1 MDEKYIQDLY
11 NQLGGQSKFGNFNDF
26 KNLIK
31 TDKAYQKDFYN
42 SFGAKKLG
50 DFNDFSGLVS
60 APNQKKKGSSQ
71 PTSQEKQQVSS
82 AQQKE
87 RLISAVTGQQPD
99 QQASAGL
106 DGEPNNKIPFE
117 EWYKTVPKTKNDI
130 STYNLKRA
138 YELAPKKDLDAF
150 VKDPKAHLLTSYPN
164 KDGVYEFMKSKNHP
178 TVQKEIDWYNSK
190 EGADFRS
197 KYNLDTSGDYYR
209 YVPKNKQA
217 SAGLDGKSKMGIFT
231 GFTPEQLKSMKAKPA
246 PDYMVKKP
254 REKEIQKQ
262 TEVSKG
268 ELLIQSPPL
277 GQETKS
283 YYRVVA
289 DEKRAVENKIKNF
302 EDKYLKAGI
311 DIEQIKRDGTYQDL
325 QKQKAQL
332 DKEYKPVENALRE
345 VKKETTTFTRPI
357 ERLVSSFTDGKYTLA
372 NTEVINLSKDVE
384 DKLIDSFDKLPQE
397 QKQKLAKGSLPTEA
411 KEQLINSAK
420 TDVLNERYA
429 SLKSEV
435 SDYIKNVKDNPNIST
450 EQKKLI
456 QDQLKAK
463 NDAFNAQLAIDFSGN
478 MLKNNFKSTEESK
491 KLDEG
496 ILSKYEGFLPETL
509 DAVSTFV
516 EGMGSV
522 FAKGATGIPT
532 LALLGAERFNQITGA
547 SNPDDYTP
555 IEATLDLIND
565 ATNYNFLPSS
575 KSAEGNIVD
584 DKGNLNLSYRSI
596 TRSLAN
602 TLPFTLK
609 IINDVKNGRIE
620 GSPQSMMSQLLN
632 PKNNKQ
638 FRDELIAAETAY
650 KMTIGDNY
658 KQAKDLGMTDANAF
672 VYANVMST
680 AEGVS
685 EKIMPDIKFFD
696 SPVGS
701 SIKEAFKGN
710 LKKAA
715 TKEAAKTVTK
725 DFFQNIAGELGEEE
739 FTLAVE
745 DGLKYSLLLNHKNSE
760 FFNLAKQKELA
771 ASTVIM
777 SGALGGVA
785 IPSKL
790 SESKKDIYRG
800 VYNNIADI
808 QDIFAR
814 EIKSPL
820 TDKKT
825 KETLYEAYK
834 FASDVA
840 NAVAKAPETVT
851 ADQIDLLVQKNKL
864 EEKKKNI
871 DTAFHPDI
879 NKEIADIDAKITEAS
894 KAKVEPVVEEIK
906 TTQPVVTAETSS
918 NFANMTQ
925 DGEGNFVFYHVS
937 PTTLDVIDPS
947 KYGSN
952 AGNVTSRDE
961 KAAIGR
967 VGGVA
972 MFYTDPNDSE
982 SMVNGNKHV
991 VKVPESEVYDFNSDP
1006 NNFYDEAER
1015 QFKEANPNMAFSP
1028 NDQFAWITKV
1038 AGDNGYKMVVGEW
1051 GNGKTRA
1058 QTTQKLTPVDVMEVS
1073 GNTVTKP
1080 FEKEY
1085 VGNREKGFKSVIPKS
1100 KQSKISEAKEAIR
1113 SFRSQAGN
1121 YDELYQAV
1129 NFSRPNMTD
1138 EEIKK
1143 LVDESDIPQEL
1154 KDQYNEAM
1162 AYEPGKRRTEAPVA
1176 AYERTDDVSL
1186 DNAPEGTYLNIGLNI
1201 GTTQDLMDK
1210 DDVISML
1217 PEGVE
1222 VLDQGVHEA
1231 ISEIDGKENK
1241 ELTLS
1246 VKLSRPLT
1254 DVEMAKFL
1262 VDTKQKAIPQ
1272 MSESKGAMHGTK
1284 EWGDFNPEYFYMPDG
1299 SKLSDTASLTKDVD
1313 TELEALNKLFDESEQ
1328 GGKVTDKQIEN
1339 GKKAIENLVPDVE
1352 WVIHDTNESMTAATG
1367 SPDRGAYIM
1376 TRDKDGNVKKVIH
1389 INKASAD
1396 GTTVAHEVFHAV
1408 LLEKVLNDADA
1419 QDLTRRMMK
1428 AVAKTASPELK
1439 RQLDEFARNYEENI
1453 RDEEKLAQLIGI
1465 LAKNYD
1471 QLSQPN
1477 KTIIKKWLDK
1487 LAKMF
1492 GLKPFTDNEVIDLL
1506 NTIAGKTA
1514 KGEAITEEDV
1524 MILGDGKINVNK
1536 NVERQSKFIDSLVF
1550 NRFPTNK
1557 NTKVLENFDISS
1569 IDGQVAAST
1578 LSDKLTAG
1586 ELKKYKTVGGK
1597 QVLESVYTFFGGIGY
1612 PEVTGRVWAASK
1624 LSGVKKIIDDMKVS
1638 SDGYRYLIPAVMS
1651 NVSHMSNK
1659 NMTSITM
1666 EVFKEAI
1673 NNNELN
1679 RTKFKEIVSKAF
1691 DNKKTR
1697 EFKEG
1702 ALEAISGNIS
1712 GNKMADNLRDYILSS
1727 KMTFDSRKDLLQSM
1741 VGNPESGNPKF
1752 STVGTF
1758 LSLAKSLSDPIAKD
1772 ADLHQVPVIIRTK
1785 GNLTPVKT
1793 DNNDEFYHES
1803 YGYHI
1808 ESDQEIEV
1816 LHLDGIY
1823 NLTDII
1829 PEFTNENGNTVSTEK
1844 ELKEKGAMGWD
1855 IKRILT
1861 NLGRTHGI
1869 SKYSA
1874 KIVSKK
1880 PQDVAVTKRS
1890 QKSDE
1895 GIKFESRRNSE
1906 YVVKDNGDVVGRL
1919 KLTNNRDLGKGYLE
1933 VDTAE
1938 LLADYIG
1945 KGIGSD
1951 LYRAAANNLK
1961 NEDIVITS
1969 SKFRTEKSQ
1978 SMWEKLEKAGEAI
1991 KIYSDNKLK
2000 RSVYALVSPK
2010 QVEVEVRRYQKDG
2023 VTDSDNLNESLL
2035 KKTVKNL
2042 SDDER
2047 KNIIKNIKENEY
2059 SPNNTVKAYK
2069 LFRVNEKDKGQ
2080 LFPLF
2085 VNADK
2090 PVPFG
2095 TWIKAAIGEQV
2106 EKTKTGNKQ
2115 VKSKLGPL
2123 AFRPGWHS
2131 GDIPIATHIGDKA
2144 NREDKAPSIRPSN
2157 QVWAEIEVANDFDWQ
2172 KEATDRAEKTK
2183 DGRINLRTA
2192 HITDR
2197 LPDAGFYKYKT
2208 NSNMT
2213 GSWLIS
2219 GEMKVNKILSD
2230 EEVLSINKK
2239 NNASDLIRINPFE
2252 DVKYGFNKEGLP
2264 VDKKTNEENIIAEY
2278 YRNSVRN
2285 NNTNDVVKL
2294 INSKSGNIETK
2305 RSQQS
2310 IGDYVRIARA
2320 NKFSDVAIRKFL
2332 KSKGFSDTDIDTAM
2346 STRTTGTGRPS
2357 VNDIYDESKKAI
2369 EDRKKKASI
2378 KDLLPYLRKSL
2389 LDRQAYIKRLI
2400 NKIDNKSAKKAYDL
2414 LVTKAGAS
2422 ALASERFKRAEKKIY
2437 GGLNSDEIT
2446 ILDKIIYANRL
2457 ISINENRAK
2466 LGMEPYTGKRGYSM
2480 DDARKDLDDF
2490 KALLGAD
2497 KYNDLSNRAT
2507 AYFDVFKTN
2516 LKKLY
2521 DSGRINKET
2530 YDELINTEYSPIK
2543 TIKYII
2549 GDNLTV
2555 DEIDTQAKTLGIARK
2570 DIMKLSDS
2578 NENDIIMDS
2587 KWLLAM
2593 TVSSVEGRAFE
2604 NNMLREFDRAIK
2616 GATPEEKKAFEE
2628 FILDNP
2634 VVGTKKDGGFKY
2646 KYDDTELPPGF
2657 VKVSYF
2663 DNGNK
2668 REIVI
2673 KDEYAKQLLDVK
2685 NKNKELETIGALT
2698 GTKILRFFATGG
2710 NPLFIIG
2717 NTAVDFQNIAFFS
2730 DVYSKFKPLATVQL
2744 IRDYTK
2750 NFIKKIVVSN
2760 QYNKVFNEYINH
2772 GGALDYMASDGLRA
2786 LESMNP
2792 IKGVTKAAQR
2802 GLIAYGRAMA
2812 FLGETSEVAFRL
2824 SVYDK
2829 VKNDSIKEFK
2839 KENNR
2844 EPNEQ
2849 ELDDI
2854 MWKAARES
2862 RETMDFSQGGDVA
2875 KNIDSVFPY
2884 FNAAL
2889 QGIRRPIDFAKKDPV
2904 GFSSSVLQYTVMAS
2918 SLAAGAFAMLIKAV
2932 RDDEDDDKKANKKII
2947 EALNSL
2953 SEYEKANYH
2962 IIFTGN
2968 KNNDGEYEYYRVK
2981 KLPVLSVISTVAE
2994 QLIYKAFFNTEGV
3007 DYDMDSEA
3015 MMEAVSKSNPLPI
3028 TVQEVSAKNPVASGL
3043 VSYWANK
3050 DTFTG
3055 DKIFR
3060 EPNNKKISPE
3070 AEGMFDD
3077 KVDQIYKDLAPGFGL
3092 SPARTKVMVEKVI
3105 TSANTNPTIPLIYSA
3120 YDGLFNNNDG
3130 LGAEV
3135 QDAMSNVGEAFGK
3148 KLVRYT
3154 DKNII
3159 RYKEQDKMELQET
3172 VIETDVWKKEQKVYN
3187 EIKSRYKDGDN
3198 MTNKELFDIV
3208 EKNFDPIDRIK
3219 YIKKYN
3225 AYIHNMNIDKSVL
3238 DIIFEDVPEVQAMK
3252 LNQRYG
3258 SDLGDDELKELTKA
3272 SASAGKR
3279 VNNKALYIYNQK
3291 YKNRK
3296 D

>member
-1 MDEKYIQDLY
+1 MLDNIEKNTEDQTDPFAKY
-11 NQLGGQSKFGNFNDF
+11 GGKKVVKNEDPFSKYG
-26 KNLIK
+26 
-31 TDKAYQKDFYN
+31 
-42 SFGAKKLG
+42 G
-50 DFNDFSGLVS
+50 S
-60 APNQKKKGSSQ
+60 ALKKKESSQ
-71 PTSQEKQQVSS
+71 PTSQQKQSVSS
-82 AQQKE
+82 TQQKE
-87 RLISAVTGQQPD
+87 QLISAVTGQQQN
-99 QQASAGL
+99 QQASATS
-106 DGEPNNKIPFE
+106 DGEPKIG
-117 EWYKTVPKTKNDI
+117 T
-130 STYNLKRA
+130 
-138 YELAPKKDLDAF
+138 
-150 VKDPKAHLLTSYPN
+150 
-164 KDGVYEFMKSKNHP
+164 
-178 TVQKEIDWYNSK
+178 
-190 EGADFRS
+190 
-197 KYNLDTSGDYYR
+197 
-209 YVPKNKQA
+209 
-217 SAGLDGKSKMGIFT
+217 FT
-231 GFTPEQLKSMKAKPA
+231 GFTPEQQKSMKAKPA

-254 REKEIQKQ
+254 REKEIEKQ

-289 DEKRAVENKIKNF
+289 DEKRDVENKIKNF

-311 DIEQIKRDGTYQDL
+311 DIEQIKTDGTYQDL

-332 DKEYKPVENALRE
+332 DEEYRPVENALRE

-372 NTEVINLSKDVE
+372 NTETINLSKDVE

-397 QKQKLAKGSLPTEA
+397 QKQKWAKGSLPTEA
-411 KEQLINSAK
+411 KEQLINTAK
-420 TDVLNERYA
+420 TEVLNEKYT
-429 SLKSEV
+429 SLKAEF

-463 NDAFNAQLAIDFSGN
+463 NDAFNAQVAIDFSGN
-478 MLKNNFKSTEESK
+478 TLKNNFKSTKQSK
-491 KLDEG
+491 DLDEG
-496 ILSKYEGFLPETL
+496 ILSKYEGFIPETL
-509 DAVSTFV
+509 DAASTFI

-522 FAKGATGIPT
+522 IAKGATGIPT

-565 ATNYNFLPSS
+565 TTNYNFLPSS

-584 DKGNLNLSYRSI
+584 EEGNLNLSYRSV
-596 TRSLAN
+596 TKTLAN

-620 GSPQSMMSQLLN
+620 GSPQSMISQLLN

-638 FRDELIAAETAY
+638 FRDQLIASETAY
-650 KMTIGDNY
+650 KVTIGDNY

-672 VYANVMST
+672 TYANVMSM

-685 EKIMPDIKFFD
+685 ESIMPDIKFFD
-696 SPVGS
+696 TVAGS

-710 LKKAA
+710 LKNAA

-725 DFFQNIAGELGEEE
+725 DFFKNIGSELGEEE

-745 DGLKYSLLLNHKNSE
+745 DGLKYSMLLNHKNSE
-760 FFNLAKQKELA
+760 FFNLSRQKELA

-785 IPSKL
+785 IPNKL
-790 SESKKDIYRG
+790 KESKKDIYTG

-808 QDIFAR
+808 QDIFAA

-864 EEKKKNI
+864 EDKKKNI
-871 DTAFHPDI
+871 DTAFHPEI
-879 NKEIADIDAKITEAS
+879 NKEIADIDAKIAEES
-894 KAKVEPVVEEIK
+894 KVKAEPVVEVKPAETK
-906 TTQPVVTAETSS
+906 QPVVTAETSS

-937 PTTLDVIDPS
+937 PTTLDVIDPT

-952 AGNVTSRDE
+952 AGNVTSKDE

-972 MFYTDPNDSE
+972 MFYTDPTDSE
-982 SMVNGNKHV
+982 NMVNGNKHV

-1006 NNFYDEAER
+1006 ENFIDEAKR
-1015 QFKEANPNMAFSP
+1015 QFSEANPNMAFSP

-1051 GNGKTRA
+1051 GKGKTRA
-1058 QTTQKLTPVDVMEVS
+1058 QTTQKLTPVDVMELN
-1073 GNTVTKP
+1073 GNVVTKP

-1085 VGNREKGFKSVIPKS
+1085 VGNREKGFKSVVPQS
-1100 KQSKISEAKEAIR
+1100 KQSKIEEANAAIN
-1113 SFRSQAGN
+1113 SFRSRAGN

-1129 NFSRPNMTD
+1129 NFSRPNMTN
-1138 EEIKK
+1138 EEINK
-1143 LVDESDIPQEL
+1143 LVNESDIPQEL
-1154 KDQYNEAM
+1154 KDQHNEAM
-1162 AYEPGKRRTEAPVA
+1162 AYEPGKRRTEAPAA

-1222 VLDQGVHEA
+1222 VLDQGVNEA

-1254 DVEMAKFL
+1254 DIEMAKFL

-1299 SKLSDTASLTKDVD
+1299 AKLSDTASLTKNVD
-1313 TELEALNKLFDESEQ
+1313 AELEALNKLFDESEQ

-1339 GKKAIENLVPDVE
+1339 GKKAIEGLVPDVE
-1352 WVIHDTNESMTAATG
+1352 WVIHETNESMREATG
-1367 SPDRGAYIM
+1367 DINKGEYIM
-1376 TRDKDGNVKKVIH
+1376 TTDKDGNVKKVIH
-1389 INKASAD
+1389 INKAAAD

-1408 LLEKVLNDADA
+1408 LLDKVLNDADA
-1419 QDLTRRMMK
+1419 QELTKRMMK

-1439 RQLDEFARNYEENI
+1439 RELDDFARNYEENI

-1514 KGEAITEEDV
+1514 IGDVITEEDV
-1524 MILGDGKINVNK
+1524 
-1536 NVERQSKFIDSLVF
+1536 
-1550 NRFPTNK
+1550 
-1557 NTKVLENFDISS
+1557 
-1569 IDGQVAAST
+1569 
-1578 LSDKLTAG
+1578 
-1586 ELKKYKTVGGK
+1586 
-1597 QVLESVYTFFGGIGY
+1597 
-1612 PEVTGRVWAASK
+1612 
-1624 LSGVKKIIDDMKVS
+1624 KIISKVDKGES
-1638 SDGYRYLIPAVMS
+1638 FDNEYVRTNGTVVDTPSNRRSQISNTVVKESDIIDPKKLIGKP
-1651 NVSHMSNK
+1651 
-1659 NMTSITM
+1659 
-1666 EVFKEAI
+1666 
-1673 NNNELN
+1673 L
-1679 RTKFKEIVSKAF
+1679 EIVYY
-1691 DNKKTR
+1691 DNFTSSPYELTNR
-1697 EFKEG
+1697 V
-1702 ALEAISGNIS
+1702 SGS
-1712 GNKMADNLRDYILSS
+1712 ILSKKGEGGPGYS
-1727 KMTFDSRKDLLQSM
+1727 YREDIRKKGIIAAFTNVTKGLNLIQGIRSR
-1741 VGNPESGNPKF
+1741 N
-1752 STVGTF
+1752 
-1758 LSLAKSLSDPIAKD
+1758 AIAKD
-1772 ADLHQVPVIIRTK
+1772 NAVVGVALQNKETGHLGNKTTELDFYSPTEGVIAQAINDKLITENEAVEMLKGAVDAYVQTK
-1785 GNLTPVKT
+1785 KGSDPKSSLGFTSKDFST
-1793 DNNDEFYHES
+1793 LDEFYKKIGAVSFERRGTFNAMAIPSKLDLKITKSTKPYVKTWLDSGIPTLNEYYES
-1803 YGYHI
+1803 
-1808 ESDQEIEV
+1808 
-1816 LHLDGIY
+1816 
-1823 NLTDII
+1823 
-1829 PEFTNENGNTVSTEK
+1829 STEQYTK
-1844 ELKEKGAMGWD
+1844 EAEPHDIVKYIDPNLNKIGIDSKVVVTDAELKRAKSMGVD
-1855 IKRILT
+1855 IETIDDNLAHTSYPVVLFGNNIGVPSTFHSVRDMSKNWNVSNPFFKAGRRGNEAEPVRIPKLKET
-1861 NLGRTHGI
+1861 
-1869 SKYSA
+1869 K
-1874 KIVSKK
+1874 KK
-1880 PQDVAVTKRS
+1880 PST
-1890 QKSDE
+1890 
-1895 GIKFESRRNSE
+1895 
-1906 YVVKDNGDVVGRL
+1906 
-1919 KLTNNRDLGKGYLE
+1919 
-1933 VDTAE
+1933 
-1938 LLADYIG
+1938 
-1945 KGIGSD
+1945 
-1951 LYRAAANNLK
+1951 
-1961 NEDIVITS
+1961 
-1969 SKFRTEKSQ
+1969 
-1978 SMWEKLEKAGEAI
+1978 
-1991 KIYSDNKLK
+1991 
-2000 RSVYALVSPK
+2000 
-2010 QVEVEVRRYQKDG
+2010 
-2023 VTDSDNLNESLL
+2023 
-2035 KKTVKNL
+2035 
-2042 SDDER
+2042 
-2047 KNIIKNIKENEY
+2047 IKE
-2059 SPNNTVKAYK
+2059 T
-2069 LFRVNEKDKGQ
+2069 R
-2080 LFPLF
+2080 
-2085 VNADK
+2085 
-2090 PVPFG
+2090 
-2095 TWIKAAIGEQV
+2095 
-2106 EKTKTGNKQ
+2106 
-2115 VKSKLGPL
+2115 
-2123 AFRPGWHS
+2123 
-2131 GDIPIATHIGDKA
+2131 
-2144 NREDKAPSIRPSN
+2144 
-2157 QVWAEIEVANDFDWQ
+2157 
-2172 KEATDRAEKTK
+2172 
-2183 DGRINLRTA
+2183 
-2192 HITDR
+2192 
-2197 LPDAGFYKYKT
+2197 
-2208 NSNMT
+2208 
-2213 GSWLIS
+2213 
-2219 GEMKVNKILSD
+2219 
-2230 EEVLSINKK
+2230 
-2239 NNASDLIRINPFE
+2239 
-2252 DVKYGFNKEGLP
+2252 
-2264 VDKKTNEENIIAEY
+2264 
-2278 YRNSVRN
+2278 
-2285 NNTNDVVKL
+2285 
-2294 INSKSGNIETK
+2294 

-2310 IGDYVRIARA
+2310 IGDYVRIAKA
-2320 NKFSDVAIRKFL
+2320 NNFSDDAIKKFL
-2332 KSKGFSDTDIDTAM
+2332 KSKGFFDTEIDAAM
-2346 STRTTGTGRPS
+2346 SARTTGTGRPS
-2357 VNDIYDESKKAI
+2357 VNDIYDKSKKAI
-2369 EDRKKKASI
+2369 EDRKRKMSI
-2378 KDLLPYLRKSL
+2378 KNLGPFLRKSL

-2400 NKIDNKSAKKAYDL
+2400 NKIDNKSAKKTYDL

-2422 ALASERFKRAEKKIY
+2422 ALASERFKRAEKTIY
-2437 GGLNSDEIT
+2437 GGLSSKEVT
-2446 ILDKIIYANRL
+2446 MLDKIIYAKRMVAV
-2457 ISINENRAK
+2457 NESRAK
-2466 LGMEPYTGKRGYSM
+2466 LGMEPYKGMDGYSLE
-2480 DDARKDLDDF
+2480 DAKQDLADF
-2490 KALLGAD
+2490 KSLLGD
-2497 KYNDLSNRAT
+2497 NKFNDLSNRAT

-2521 DSGRINKET
+2521 DSGRISKET
-2530 YDELINTEYSPIK
+2530 YDSLKDTEYSPIK

-2549 GDNLTV
+2549 GDNLSV
-2555 DEIDTQAKTLGIARK
+2555 DEIDTQAKSLGISRK

-2578 NENDIIMDS
+2578 NENEIIMDS

-2593 TVSSVEGRAFE
+2593 NISSVEGRAFE
-2604 NNMLREFDRAIK
+2604 NNMLREFDRAIND
-2616 GATPEEKKAFEE
+2616 ATPEEKKALEDFVLE
-2628 FILDNP
+2628 NP
-2634 VVGTKKDGGFKY
+2634 VVGTKKDGGPKY
-2646 KYDDTELPPGF
+2646 KYDDAKLPPGF

-2663 DNGNK
+2663 NDGNK
-2668 REIVI
+2668 VDIII

-2685 NKNKELETIGALT
+2685 NNNKSLEKLGALT

-2730 DVYSKFKPLATVQL
+2730 NVYSKFKPIATVQL
-2744 IRDYTK
+2744 ARDYTK
-2750 NFIKKIVVSN
+2750 NFVKKLVVSKE
-2760 QYNKVFNEYINH
+2760 YNKIFNEYINH

-2792 IKGVTKAAQR
+2792 IKGATKAAQK

-2824 SVYDK
+2824 SVFEK
-2829 VKNDSIKEFK
+2829 VKNDSIKEFE

-2844 EPNEQ
+2844 KPNAQ

-2875 KNIDSVFPY
+2875 KNIDAVFPY

-2904 GFSSSVLQYTVMAS
+2904 GFSASVLQYTVMAS
-2918 SLAAGAFAMLIKAV
+2918 GLAAGAFAMLIKAV
-2932 RDDEDDDKKANKKII
+2932 RDDEDDDKKANKKIM

-2968 KNNDGEYEYYRVK
+2968 KNKDGEYEYYRVK

-2994 QLIYKAFFNTEGV
+2994 QLIYKQFFNSQGV
-3007 DYDMDSEA
+3007 DYDVDSEA
-3015 MMEAVSKSNPLPI
+3015 MMEAVSKSNPLPV
-3028 TVQEVSAKNPVASGL
+3028 TVQEVAAKNPVASGL

-3105 TSANTNPTIPLIYSA
+3105 TSANTNPTIPLMYSA

-3135 QDAMSNVGEAFGK
+3135 QDAMSSVGEAFGK
-3148 KLVRYT
+3148 KLVRHT
-3154 DKNII
+3154 DKNVM

-3172 VIETDVWKKEQKVYN
+3172 VIETDVWKNEQKVYN
-3187 EIKSRYKDGDN
+3187 EIKNRYKDGDK

-3208 EKNFDPIDRIK
+3208 EKNFEPIDRIK

-3225 AYIHNMNIDKSVL
+3225 AYIHNMNVDKSVL

-3258 SDLGDDELKELTKA
+3258 SDLGEDELKELTKA

>member
-26 KNLIK
+26 KNLIN
-31 TDKAYQKDFYN
+31 TDKQYQKDFYN

-50 DFNDFSGLVS
+50 EFNDFSGLVS
-60 APNQKKKGSSQ
+60 VSNQKKKESSQ
-71 PTSQEKQQVSS
+71 PTSQPKQSVSS
-82 AQQKE
+82 TQQKE
-87 RLISAVTGQQPD
+87 QLISAVTGQQQN
-99 QQASAGL
+99 QQASATS
-106 DGEPNNKIPFE
+106 DGEPKIG
-117 EWYKTVPKTKNDI
+117 T
-130 STYNLKRA
+130 
-138 YELAPKKDLDAF
+138 
-150 VKDPKAHLLTSYPN
+150 
-164 KDGVYEFMKSKNHP
+164 
-178 TVQKEIDWYNSK
+178 
-190 EGADFRS
+190 
-197 KYNLDTSGDYYR
+197 
-209 YVPKNKQA
+209 
-217 SAGLDGKSKMGIFT
+217 FT
-231 GFTPEQLKSMKAKPA
+231 GFTPEQQKSMQAKPA

-254 REKEIQKQ
+254 REKEIEKQ

-289 DEKRAVENKIKNF
+289 DEKRDVENKIKNF
-302 EDKYLKAGI
+302 EDKYLKDGI
-311 DIEQIKRDGTYQDL
+311 DIEQIKTDGTYQDL

-332 DKEYKPVENALRE
+332 DEEYRPVENALRE

-372 NTEVINLSKDVE
+372 NTETINLSKDVE

-397 QKQKLAKGSLPTEA
+397 QKQKWAKGSLPTEA
-411 KEQLINSAK
+411 KEQLINTAK
-420 TDVLNERYA
+420 TEVLNEKYT
-429 SLKSEV
+429 SLKAEF

-463 NDAFNAQLAIDFSGN
+463 NDAFNAQVAIDFSGN
-478 MLKNNFKSTEESK
+478 TLKNNFKSTKQSK
-491 KLDEG
+491 DLDEG
-496 ILSKYEGFLPETL
+496 ILSKYEGFIPETL
-509 DAVSTFV
+509 DAASTFI

-522 FAKGATGIPT
+522 IAKGATGIPT

-565 ATNYNFLPSS
+565 TTNYNFLPSS

-584 DKGNLNLSYRSI
+584 EEGNLNLSYRSV
-596 TRSLAN
+596 TKTLAN

-609 IINDVKNGRIE
+609 IINDVKKGRIE
-620 GSPQSMMSQLLN
+620 GSPQSMISQLLN

-638 FRDELIAAETAY
+638 FRDQLIAAETAY
-650 KMTIGDNY
+650 KITIGDNY

-672 VYANVMST
+672 TYANVMSM

-685 EKIMPDIKFFD
+685 ESIMPDIKFFD
-696 SPVGS
+696 TVAGS

-710 LKKAA
+710 LKNAA

-725 DFFQNIAGELGEEE
+725 DFFKNIGGELGEEE

-745 DGLKYSLLLNHKNSE
+745 DGLKYSMLLNHKNSE
-760 FFNLAKQKELA
+760 FFNLTKQKELA
-771 ASTVIM
+771 ASTIIL

-785 IPSKL
+785 IPNKL
-790 SESKKDIYRG
+790 KESKKDIYTG

-808 QDIFAR
+808 QDLFAT

-825 KETLYEAYK
+825 KESLYEAYK

-864 EEKKKNI
+864 EEKKRNT

-879 NKEIADIDAKITEAS
+879 NKEIADIDAKIAEAS

-972 MFYTDPNDSE
+972 MFYTDPTDSE
-982 SMVNGNKHV
+982 NMVNGNKHV

-1006 NNFYDEAER
+1006 NNFYDEAKR
-1015 QFKEANPNMAFSP
+1015 QFSEANPNMAFSP

-1085 VGNREKGFKSVIPKS
+1085 IGNREKGFKAVIPQS
-1100 KQSKISEAKEAIR
+1100 KQSKIREAKAAID
-1113 SFRSQAGN
+1113 SFRSRAGK

-1129 NFSRPNMTD
+1129 NGSRPNMTD

-1154 KDQYNEAM
+1154 KDQYSEAI
-1162 AYEPGKRRTEAPVA
+1162 AYEPGKRRTEAPKGDVGRRIEEIKA
-1176 AYERTDDVSL
+1176 DPENEFGETFDPNGKVYDVKDQDDIVTLASENVKPEDL
-1186 DNAPEGTYLNIGLNI
+1186 NEDRINQFKEKYKDIIDNVKDAKVGVFRLANGDYSIDLNTVVDSKYRENTLKFARDNNQESIYNGKEGEIKTGGNGDTVLKDK
-1201 GTTQDLMDK
+1201 QDLIDAANK
-1210 DDVISML
+1210 IANGESY
-1217 PEGVE
+1217 E
-1222 VLDQGVHEA
+1222 
-1231 ISEIDGKENK
+1231 IKTKTTEID
-1241 ELTLS
+1241 
-1246 VKLSRPLT
+1246 
-1254 DVEMAKFL
+1254 A
-1262 VDTKQKAIPQ
+1262 
-1272 MSESKGAMHGTK
+1272 
-1284 EWGDFNPEYFYMPDG
+1284 
-1299 SKLSDTASLTKDVD
+1299 
-1313 TELEALNKLFDESEQ
+1313 ELEALNKLFDESEQ
-1328 GGKVTDKQIEN
+1328 GGKVTDTQIEN

-1367 SPDRGAYIM
+1367 SPDKGAYIM
-1376 TRDKDGNVKKVIH
+1376 TKDKDGNVKKVIH

-1514 KGEAITEEDV
+1514 IGDVITEKDV
-1524 MILGDGKINVNK
+1524 DILNSGVSTYISEP
-1536 NVERQSKFIDSLVF
+1536 VEIKKFQSKNEKKVKVGDHKLSFVKKSDIIDLNSLMKDISDKKQKVWFWVADQLGRGNYYDEVIDGEHYLDAGPSFALDPVNRDKNIIWATGKNEKEITKLIGNSDYIFIISGSPLKSKLFNKRIIDIVSKRAGDFDVFKKEVLDSSKIKSLNDILSSVNSWNELRDSTKRKEF
-1550 NRFPTNK
+1550 LLELSNQQQK
-1557 NTKVLENFDISS
+1557 NTPLKKVLEKYNAIVDLNELRDGFYADNNFDLNDIML
-1569 IDGQVAAST
+1569 V
-1578 LSDKLTAG
+1578 
-1586 ELKKYKTVGGK
+1586 LKPTEYGGK
-1597 QVLESVYTFFGGIGY
+1597 
-1612 PEVTGRVWAASK
+1612 
-1624 LSGVKKIIDDMKVS
+1624 
-1638 SDGYRYLIPAVMS
+1638 SDHSTY
-1651 NVSHMSNK
+1651 
-1659 NMTSITM
+1659 
-1666 EVFKEAI
+1666 E
-1673 NNNELN
+1673 NN
-1679 RTKFKEIVSKAF
+1679 
-1691 DNKKTR
+1691 
-1697 EFKEG
+1697 
-1702 ALEAISGNIS
+1702 
-1712 GNKMADNLRDYILSS
+1712 IL
-1727 KMTFDSRKDLLQSM
+1727 
-1741 VGNPESGNPKF
+1741 
-1752 STVGTF
+1752 
-1758 LSLAKSLSDPIAKD
+1758 
-1772 ADLHQVPVIIRTK
+1772 
-1785 GNLTPVKT
+1785 
-1793 DNNDEFYHES
+1793 
-1803 YGYHI
+1803 
-1808 ESDQEIEV
+1808 
-1816 LHLDGIY
+1816 
-1823 NLTDII
+1823 
-1829 PEFTNENGNTVSTEK
+1829 
-1844 ELKEKGAMGWD
+1844 
-1855 IKRILT
+1855 
-1861 NLGRTHGI
+1861 
-1869 SKYSA
+1869 
-1874 KIVSKK
+1874 
-1880 PQDVAVTKRS
+1880 
-1890 QKSDE
+1890 
-1895 GIKFESRRNSE
+1895 
-1906 YVVKDNGDVVGRL
+1906 GDVVGVPDI
-1919 KLTNNRDLGKGYLE
+1919 KVNAFDIMPS
-1933 VDTAE
+1933 E
-1938 LLADYIG
+1938 L
-1945 KGIGSD
+1945 
-1951 LYRAAANNLK
+1951 
-1961 NEDIVITS
+1961 
-1969 SKFRTEKSQ
+1969 
-1978 SMWEKLEKAGEAI
+1978 
-1991 KIYSDNKLK
+1991 
-2000 RSVYALVSPK
+2000 
-2010 QVEVEVRRYQKDG
+2010 
-2023 VTDSDNLNESLL
+2023 
-2035 KKTVKNL
+2035 
-2042 SDDER
+2042 
-2047 KNIIKNIKENEY
+2047 
-2059 SPNNTVKAYK
+2059 
-2069 LFRVNEKDKGQ
+2069 KDK
-2080 LFPLF
+2080 
-2085 VNADK
+2085 
-2090 PVPFG
+2090 
-2095 TWIKAAIGEQV
+2095 
-2106 EKTKTGNKQ
+2106 
-2115 VKSKLGPL
+2115 
-2123 AFRPGWHS
+2123 
-2131 GDIPIATHIGDKA
+2131 
-2144 NREDKAPSIRPSN
+2144 
-2157 QVWAEIEVANDFDWQ
+2157 
-2172 KEATDRAEKTK
+2172 
-2183 DGRINLRTA
+2183 
-2192 HITDR
+2192 
-2197 LPDAGFYKYKT
+2197 YK
-2208 NSNMT
+2208 
-2213 GSWLIS
+2213 
-2219 GEMKVNKILSD
+2219 
-2230 EEVLSINKK
+2230 EVLSKSQQQQAVAPYGIGVRTIERKQKSDDTNKTEKVISVYHGAPKGKDVTKISDKGVKFFATDKREADEYARMNSGVTQEFLIND
-2239 NNASDLIRINPFE
+2239 SDLVNE
-2252 DVKYGFNKEGLP
+2252 DVVIEKIKELGLTPKNKEFE
-2264 VDKKTNEENIIAEY
+2264 VDDASFYELIDVRFDESLSKEDITKLFDALKKDGIKAIRYTDGAQVSGNLTTSIA
-2278 YRNSVRN
+2278 V
-2285 NNTNDVVKL
+2285 
-2294 INSKSGNIETK
+2294 INSSIISTPIISKETK
-2305 RSQQS
+2305 RSQVGS
-2310 IGDYVRIARA
+2310 NTIADYVRIAKA
-2320 NKFSDVAIRKFL
+2320 NNFSDEAIKKFL
-2332 KSKGFSDTDIDTAM
+2332 KSKGFSDSEIDTAM
-2346 STRTTGTGRPS
+2346 SARITSTGRPS
-2357 VNDIYDESKKAI
+2357 VNNIYNQSKKAI
-2369 EDRKKKASI
+2369 EDRKKRASI

-2389 LDRQAYIKRLI
+2389 LDRQSYIKRLI

-2422 ALASERFKRAEKKIY
+2422 ALASERFKRAEKEIY
-2437 GGLNSDEIT
+2437 GGLSSDDVN
-2446 ILDKIIYANRL
+2446 ILDKMIYAKR
-2457 ISINENRAK
+2457 IIAVNENRAK
-2466 LGMEPYTGKRGYSM
+2466 LGMEPYTGMDGYSV
-2480 DDARKDLDDF
+2480 DDARQDLSDF
-2490 KALLGAD
+2490 KELLGAD

-2507 AYFDVFKTN
+2507 SYFDVFKTN

-2521 DSGRINKET
+2521 DSGRISKEV
-2530 YDELINTEYSPIK
+2530 YDSLKDTEYSPIK

-2549 GDNLTV
+2549 GDNLTI
-2555 DEIDTQAKTLGIARK
+2555 DEIDTQAKSLGISRK

-2578 NENDIIMDS
+2578 NENEIILDS

-2593 TVSSVEGRAFE
+2593 NISSVEGRAFE
-2604 NNMLREFDRAIK
+2604 NNMLREFDRAIND
-2616 GATPEEKKAFEE
+2616 ATPEEKKALEDFVLE
-2628 FILDNP
+2628 NP
-2634 VVGTKKDGGFKY
+2634 VVGTKKDGSPKY
-2646 KYDDTELPPGF
+2646 KYDDAKLPVGY

-2685 NKNKELETIGALT
+2685 NKNKALETLGALT

-2792 IKGVTKAAQR
+2792 IKGATKAAQK

-2844 EPNEQ
+2844 EPNAQ

-2875 KNIDSVFPY
+2875 KNIDAVFPY

-2904 GFSSSVLQYTVMAS
+2904 GFSSSVLQYTAMAA
-2918 SLAAGAFAMLIKAV
+2918 SLAAGSFAMLIKAV
-2932 RDDEDDDKKANKKII
+2932 RDDEDEDKEANKKIL

-2962 IIFTGN
+2962 VIFTGN
-2968 KNNDGEYEYYRVK
+2968 KDKDGEYEYYRVK

-2994 QLIYKAFFNTEGV
+2994 QLIYKQFFNSQGV
-3007 DYDMDSEA
+3007 DYDVDSEA
-3015 MMEAVSKSNPLPI
+3015 MMEAVSKSNPLPV
-3028 TVQEVSAKNPVASGL
+3028 TVQEVAAKNPVASGL

-3055 DKIFR
+3055 EKIFR
-3060 EPNNKKISPE
+3060 EPNNKKIMPE

-3077 KVDQIYKDLAPGFGL
+3077 RVDQIYKDLAPGFGL

-3105 TSANTNPTIPLIYSA
+3105 TSGNTNPTIPLIYSA
-3120 YDGLFNNNDG
+3120 YDGIFNNNDG
-3130 LGAEV
+3130 LGEEV
-3135 QDAMSNVGEAFGK
+3135 QAAMSSVGDAFGK

-3154 DKNII
+3154 DKNVI
-3159 RYKEQDKMELQET
+3159 RYKEQDKMEFQET
-3172 VIETDVWKKEQKVYN
+3172 VMETDIWKSEQKVYN
-3187 EIKSRYKDGDN
+3187 EIKKIYKDGDKL
-3198 MTNKELFDIV
+3198 TNKELFDIV
-3208 EKNFDPIDRIK
+3208 EKNFDPMYRTK
-3219 YIKKYN
+3219 YVKKYN

-3258 SDLGDDELKELTKA
+3258 DNLEGDELKELNKA
-3272 SASAGKR
+3272 ANSAGKR
-3279 VNNKALYIYNQK
+3279 VSNKSIYIYNKK

>member
-31 TDKAYQKDFYN
+31 TDKQYQKDFYN

-50 DFNDFSGLVS
+50 EFNDFSGLVS
-60 APNQKKKGSSQ
+60 ASNQKKKGSSQ
-71 PTSQEKQQVSS
+71 PTSQEDQSVSS

-87 RLISAVTGQQPD
+87 RLISAVTGQQQN
-99 QQASAGL
+99 QQASATS
-106 DGEPNNKIPFE
+106 DGEPKIG
-117 EWYKTVPKTKNDI
+117 T
-130 STYNLKRA
+130 
-138 YELAPKKDLDAF
+138 
-150 VKDPKAHLLTSYPN
+150 
-164 KDGVYEFMKSKNHP
+164 
-178 TVQKEIDWYNSK
+178 
-190 EGADFRS
+190 
-197 KYNLDTSGDYYR
+197 
-209 YVPKNKQA
+209 
-217 SAGLDGKSKMGIFT
+217 FT
-231 GFTPEQLKSMKAKPA
+231 GFTPEQQKSMKEKPA

-254 REKEIQKQ
+254 IEKEIEKQ

-268 ELLIQSPPL
+268 ELLIQSTPFNP
-277 GQETKS
+277 ENNKS

-289 DEKRAVENKIKNF
+289 DKKRDVEDQIMKF

-311 DIEQIKRDGTYQDL
+311 DIEQIKTDGTYQDL

-332 DKEYKPVENALRE
+332 DEEYRPVENALRE

-372 NTEVINLSKDVE
+372 NTETINLSKDVE
-384 DKLIDSFDKLPQE
+384 NKLIDSFDKLPQE
-397 QKQKLAKGSLPTEA
+397 QKQKWAKGSLPTEA

-420 TDVLNERYA
+420 TDVLNEKYA
-429 SLKSEV
+429 SLKAEV
-435 SDYIKNVKDNPNIST
+435 SDYIKNVKDNPNIPT

-463 NDAFNAQLAIDFSGN
+463 NDAFNAQLAVDFSGN
-478 MLKNNFKSTEESK
+478 MLKNNFKSTKQSK
-491 KLDEG
+491 DLDEG

-509 DAVSTFV
+509 DAVSTFI

-522 FAKGATGIPT
+522 FVKGATGIPV
-532 LALLGAERFNQITGA
+532 LVLLGAERFNQITGA

-565 ATNYNFLPSS
+565 TTNYNFLPSS
-575 KSAEGNIVD
+575 KTAEGNIVD
-584 DKGNLNLSYRSI
+584 EEGNLNLSYRSV

-609 IINDVKNGRIE
+609 IINDVKNGRLE
-620 GSPQSMMSQLLN
+620 GSPQSMISQLLN

-760 FFNLAKQKELA
+760 FFNLANQKELA

-785 IPSKL
+785 IPKKL
-790 SESKKDIYRG
+790 KESKKDIYRS

-808 QDIFAR
+808 QDIFAA

-820 TDKKT
+820 TDRKT

-879 NKEIADIDAKITEAS
+879 NKEIADIDAKIAEMS
-894 KAKVEPVVEEIK
+894 KAKE
-906 TTQPVVTAETSS
+906 VTAEVTTPVAGTPDQISKPVELS
-918 NFANMTQ
+918 V
-925 DGEGNFVFYHVS
+925 EPK
-937 PTTLDVIDPS
+937 PTETTDNTKRTIEDIEADREKELS
-947 KYGSN
+947 KYN
-952 AGNVTSRDE
+952 ERDNRSLE
-961 KAAIGR
+961 QI
-967 VGGVA
+967 
-972 MFYTDPNDSE
+972 T
-982 SMVNGNKHV
+982 
-991 VKVPESEVYDFNSDP
+991 P
-1006 NNFYDEAER
+1006 NNPNHEILQVGQKWDTGYNAHVQTFYDE
-1015 QFKEANPNMAFSP
+1015 
-1028 NDQFAWITKV
+1028 
-1038 AGDNGYKMVVGEW
+1038 
-1051 GNGKTRA
+1051 
-1058 QTTQKLTPVDVMEVS
+1058 TT
-1073 GNTVTKP
+1073 
-1080 FEKEY
+1080 
-1085 VGNREKGFKSVIPKS
+1085 
-1100 KQSKISEAKEAIR
+1100 
-1113 SFRSQAGN
+1113 
-1121 YDELYQAV
+1121 
-1129 NFSRPNMTD
+1129 TD
-1138 EEIKK
+1138 
-1143 LVDESDIPQEL
+1143 
-1154 KDQYNEAM
+1154 
-1162 AYEPGKRRTEAPVA
+1162 G
-1176 AYERTDDVSL
+1176 
-1186 DNAPEGTYLNIGLNI
+1186 
-1201 GTTQDLMDK
+1201 
-1210 DDVISML
+1210 
-1217 PEGVE
+1217 EGVE
-1222 VLDQGVHEA
+1222 VITKVIEA
-1231 ISEIDGKENK
+1231 GEYDSNGKLKKAPVVEVTIFDSKEQADKYIEDKYNKVKEKADKKEAQNKVNTKYDKEIADLKAKAEAKPAEIIPGEKAEVSGIEITYPTEEEAGSRKEERTSSEYVNKTAELLPEENVENIKK
-1241 ELTLS
+1241 ELDGDFGLLTAENPMAQ
-1246 VKLSRPLT
+1246 PLT
-1254 DVEMAKFL
+1254 EAEN
-1262 VDTKQKAIPQ
+1262 TKLNQKAEKWLRDRGYEPRKVTGKYDQ
-1272 MSESKGAMHGTK
+1272 AENSFFVPKLTK
-1284 EWGDFNPEYFYMPDG
+1284 EDAIAFAKEFNQESVAHSEGLIYQDG
-1299 SKLSDTASLTKDVD
+1299 SINPRVKAEDNFSFEDYSPESNYVSIVKTKDGLKTFSVGYDFETKIKPTEVKESETD

-1328 GGKVTDKQIEN
+1328 GGKVTDEQIEN

-1352 WVIHDTNESMTAATG
+1352 WVIHETNESMREATG
-1367 SPDRGAYIM
+1367 TTNKGEYIL
-1376 TRDKDGNVKKVIH
+1376 TRDKNGNVKREIH
-1389 INKASAD
+1389 INKVKAD

-1419 QDLTRRMMK
+1419 QELTRRMMK
-1428 AVAKTASPELK
+1428 AVAKTASPKLK
-1439 RQLDEFARNYEENI
+1439 IQLDEFAATYDDPNV
-1453 RDEEKLAQLIGI
+1453 RDEERLAQLIGI
-1465 LAKNYD
+1465 LAQNYD

-1514 KGEAITEEDV
+1514 RGEAITENDVAMFNEEGAGGFAGVFKISRQQKGIEAPKVKDDPRSFIRDVVEDV
-1524 MILGDGKINVNK
+1524 DIREFNGK
-1536 NVERQSKFIDSLVF
+1536 KFI
-1550 NRFPTNK
+1550 TNMYDYT
-1557 NTKVLENFDISS
+1557 N
-1569 IDGQVAAST
+1569 
-1578 LSDKLTAG
+1578 AG
-1586 ELKKYKTVGGK
+1586 ETDLGNGFKIDLFGGK
-1597 QVLESVYTFFGGIGY
+1597 GY
-1612 PEVTGRVWAASK
+1612 VPYMME
-1624 LSGVKKIIDDMKVS
+1624 LNNKKIGDVS
-1638 SDGYRYLIPAVMS
+1638 NLAAFNTQAQAETFIRNAEKSGA
-1651 NVSHMSNK
+1651 
-1659 NMTSITM
+1659 
-1666 EVFKEAI
+1666 
-1673 NNNELN
+1673 EL
-1679 RTKFKEIVSKAF
+1679 FAPHSGSKKDSWQFQQHTFA
-1691 DNKKTR
+1691 
-1697 EFKEG
+1697 E
-1702 ALEAISGNIS
+1702 LV
-1712 GNKMADNLRDYILSS
+1712 NLVLD
-1727 KMTFDSRKDLLQSM
+1727 
-1741 VGNPESGNPKF
+1741 
-1752 STVGTF
+1752 
-1758 LSLAKSLSDPIAKD
+1758 
-1772 ADLHQVPVIIRTK
+1772 K
-1785 GNLTPVKT
+1785 G
-1793 DNNDEFYHES
+1793 
-1803 YGYHI
+1803 
-1808 ESDQEIEV
+1808 
-1816 LHLDGIY
+1816 
-1823 NLTDII
+1823 
-1829 PEFTNENGNTVSTEK
+1829 
-1844 ELKEKGAMGWD
+1844 
-1855 IKRILT
+1855 ILT
-1861 NLGRTHGI
+1861 NKELIDSFNKTIKGNKAVQKEFSKFSDRYGEKIKDFSSFISDPKKIVDLLDIKNNLSPDLRKALNNNIASNKKFQEAIGI
-1869 SKYSA
+1869 SNVESFYNKIMDPLNSGITGGEIMGVVKFDPNTFKIVETKPDAIDHHPSFGYTLLA
-1874 KIVSKK
+1874 KINGIYQPTEFYKSYDVTESYTKYNLNETKVSIKSEDIK
-1880 PQDVAVTKRS
+1880 FNEKNVTSSAGAIPKVAKFEVRRS
-1890 QKSDE
+1890 QNSGE
-1895 GIKFESRRNSE
+1895 GVKFEAKNNSE
-1906 YVVKDNGDVVGRL
+1906 YVVKDKGEVVGRL

-1951 LYRAAANNLK
+1951 LYRAAAKNLN

-1969 SKFRTEKSQ
+1969 SKFRSEKAE
-1978 SMWEKLEKAGEAI
+1978 SMWKKLEKAGEAV

-2000 RSVYALVSPK
+2000 RSVYALVNPR
-2010 QVEVEVRRYQKDG
+2010 EVRRSQKVSEVKLTDDKYVHPGFDAALEAAGETEESIKDWEKKNAVKQQQKRTPKVQEAAEKYFNEEISQDELLDIVKKEMPIKSFTKVPAIPTFKDLIGALDKDKVAKGIVGLTKKIADGVRIASRLDIPAYERFDTWVVSVHDGIKDG
-2023 VTDSDNLNESLL
+2023 LAIAYGQTAVLKNVDFSSFPGIALNIARGKVTS
-2035 KKTVKNL
+2035 KGTVTAKTPMARIFG
-2042 SDDER
+2042 DW
-2047 KNIIKNIKENEY
+2047 
-2059 SPNNTVKAYK
+2059 
-2069 LFRVNEKDKGQ
+2069 VNEDPQSVHDRAVKLMSDPEWIQVGM
-2080 LFPLF
+2080 
-2085 VNADK
+2085 N
-2090 PVPFG
+2090 PF
-2095 TWIKAAIGEQV
+2095 
-2106 EKTKTGNKQ
+2106 
-2115 VKSKLGPL
+2115 
-2123 AFRPGWHS
+2123 RHS
-2131 GDIPIATHIGDKA
+2131 WFYDKA
-2144 NREDKAPSIRPSN
+2144 DGMPIKSADEVIQVGALVLAKNAVKVSPSDPM
-2157 QVWAEIEVANDFDWQ
+2157 F
-2172 KEATDRAEKTK
+2172 
-2183 DGRINLRTA
+2183 
-2192 HITDR
+2192 
-2197 LPDAGFYKYKT
+2197 
-2208 NSNMT
+2208 
-2213 GSWLIS
+2213 
-2219 GEMKVNKILSD
+2219 
-2230 EEVLSINKK
+2230 
-2239 NNASDLIRINPFE
+2239 
-2252 DVKYGFNKEGLP
+2252 
-2264 VDKKTNEENIIAEY
+2264 
-2278 YRNSVRN
+2278 
-2285 NNTNDVVKL
+2285 
-2294 INSKSGNIETK
+2294 ETK
-2305 RSQQS
+2305 SSKGNVIRFQTNAGKS
-2310 IGDYVRIARA
+2310 IGDYVRIAKA
-2320 NKFSDVAIRKFL
+2320 NNFSDDAIKKFL
-2332 KSKGFSDTDIDTAM
+2332 KAKGFSDTDIDAAM
-2346 STRTTGTGRPS
+2346 SARTTGTGRPS
-2357 VNDIYDESKKAI
+2357 VNDIYDKSKKAV
-2369 EDRKKKASI
+2369 EDRKRKMSI
-2378 KDLLPYLRKSL
+2378 KDLGPFLRKSL

-2422 ALASERFKRAEKKIY
+2422 ALASERFKRAEKTIY
-2437 GGLNSDEIT
+2437 GGLSSKEVT
-2446 ILDKIIYANRL
+2446 MLDKIIYAKRMVAV
-2457 ISINENRAK
+2457 NESRAK
-2466 LGMEPYTGKRGYSM
+2466 LGMEPYKGMDGYSLE
-2480 DDARKDLDDF
+2480 DAKQDLADF
-2490 KALLGAD
+2490 KSLLGD
-2497 KYNDLSNRAT
+2497 NKFNDLNNRAT

-2521 DSGRINKET
+2521 DSGRISKET
-2530 YDELINTEYSPIK
+2530 YDSLKDTEYSPIK

-2549 GDNLTV
+2549 GDNLSV
-2555 DEIDTQAKTLGIARK
+2555 DEIDTQAKSLGISRK

-2578 NENDIIMDS
+2578 NENEIIMDS

-2593 TVSSVEGRAFE
+2593 NISSVEGRAFE
-2604 NNMLREFDRAIK
+2604 NNMLREFDRAINA
-2616 GATPEEKKAFEE
+2616 ATPEEKKAFEE
-2628 FILDNP
+2628 FVLDNP
-2634 VVGTKKDGGFKY
+2634 VVGTKKDGGLKY
-2646 KYDDTELPPGF
+2646 KYDDTKLPPGF

-2663 DNGNK
+2663 NDGNK
-2668 REIVI
+2668 VDIII

-2685 NKNKELETIGALT
+2685 SNNKALETLGALT

-2730 DVYSKFKPLATVQL
+2730 NVYSKFKPIATVQL
-2744 IRDYTK
+2744 ARDYVK
-2750 NFIKKIVVSN
+2750 NFVKKLVVSKE
-2760 QYNKVFNEYINH
+2760 YNKIFNEYINH

-2824 SVYDK
+2824 SVFEK
-2829 VKNDSIKEFK
+2829 VKNDSIKEFE

-2844 EPNEQ
+2844 KPNAQ

-2854 MWKAARES
+2854 MWNAARES

-2875 KNIDSVFPY
+2875 KNIDAVFPY

-2904 GFSSSVLQYTVMAS
+2904 GFSASVLQYTVMAS

-2932 RDDEDDDKKANKKII
+2932 RDDEDDDKKANKKIMD
-2947 EALNSL
+2947 ALNSL

-2968 KNNDGEYEYYRVK
+2968 KNKDGEYEYYRVK

-2994 QLIYKAFFNTEGV
+2994 QLIYKQFFNSQGV
-3007 DYDMDSEA
+3007 DYDVDSEA
-3015 MMEAVSKSNPLPI
+3015 MLEAVSKSNPLPI
-3028 TVQEVSAKNPVASGL
+3028 TVQEVAAKNPVASGL

-3077 KVDQIYKDLAPGFGL
+3077 RVDQIYKDLAPGFGL

-3105 TSANTNPTIPLIYSA
+3105 TSANTNPTIPLMYSA

-3135 QDAMSNVGEAFGK
+3135 QDAMSNVGDAFGK
-3148 KLVRYT
+3148 KLVRHT
-3154 DKNII
+3154 NKNVM

-3172 VIETDVWKKEQKVYN
+3172 VIETDVWKNEQKVYN
-3187 EIKSRYKDGDN
+3187 EIKNRYKDGDK

-3208 EKNFDPIDRIK
+3208 EKNFEPIDRIK

-3225 AYIHNMNIDKSVL
+3225 AYIHNMNVDKSVL

-3258 SDLGDDELKELTKA
+3258 SDLGEDELKELTKA

>member
-1 MDEKYIQDLY
+1 MI
-11 NQLGGQSKFGNFNDF
+11 
-26 KNLIK
+26 
-31 TDKAYQKDFYN
+31 
-42 SFGAKKLG
+42 
-50 DFNDFSGLVS
+50 
-60 APNQKKKGSSQ
+60 
-71 PTSQEKQQVSS
+71 
-82 AQQKE
+82 
-87 RLISAVTGQQPD
+87 
-99 QQASAGL
+99 
-106 DGEPNNKIPFE
+106 
-117 EWYKTVPKTKNDI
+117 
-130 STYNLKRA
+130 
-138 YELAPKKDLDAF
+138 
-150 VKDPKAHLLTSYPN
+150 
-164 KDGVYEFMKSKNHP
+164 
-178 TVQKEIDWYNSK
+178 
-190 EGADFRS
+190 
-197 KYNLDTSGDYYR
+197 
-209 YVPKNKQA
+209 
-217 SAGLDGKSKMGIFT
+217 
-231 GFTPEQLKSMKAKPA
+231 
-246 PDYMVKKP
+246 
-254 REKEIQKQ
+254 
-262 TEVSKG
+262 
-268 ELLIQSPPL
+268 
-277 GQETKS
+277 
-283 YYRVVA
+283 
-289 DEKRAVENKIKNF
+289 
-302 EDKYLKAGI
+302 
-311 DIEQIKRDGTYQDL
+311 
-325 QKQKAQL
+325 
-332 DKEYKPVENALRE
+332 
-345 VKKETTTFTRPI
+345 
-357 ERLVSSFTDGKYTLA
+357 
-372 NTEVINLSKDVE
+372 
-384 DKLIDSFDKLPQE
+384 
-397 QKQKLAKGSLPTEA
+397 
-411 KEQLINSAK
+411 
-420 TDVLNERYA
+420 
-429 SLKSEV
+429 
-435 SDYIKNVKDNPNIST
+435 
-450 EQKKLI
+450 
-456 QDQLKAK
+456 
-463 NDAFNAQLAIDFSGN
+463 
-478 MLKNNFKSTEESK
+478 
-491 KLDEG
+491 
-496 ILSKYEGFLPETL
+496 
-509 DAVSTFV
+509 
-516 EGMGSV
+516 
-522 FAKGATGIPT
+522 
-532 LALLGAERFNQITGA
+532 
-547 SNPDDYTP
+547 
-555 IEATLDLIND
+555 
-565 ATNYNFLPSS
+565 
-575 KSAEGNIVD
+575 
-584 DKGNLNLSYRSI
+584 
-596 TRSLAN
+596 
-602 TLPFTLK
+602 
-609 IINDVKNGRIE
+609 
-620 GSPQSMMSQLLN
+620 SQLLN

-638 FRDELIAAETAY
+638 FRDQLIASETAY
-650 KMTIGDNY
+650 KVTIGDNY

-672 VYANVMST
+672 TYANVMSM

-685 EKIMPDIKFFD
+685 ESIMPDIKFFD
-696 SPVGS
+696 TVAGS

-710 LKKAA
+710 LKNAA

-725 DFFQNIAGELGEEE
+725 DFFKNIGSELGEEE

-745 DGLKYSLLLNHKNSE
+745 DGLKYSMLLNHKNSE
-760 FFNLAKQKELA
+760 FFNLSRQKELA

-785 IPSKL
+785 IPNKL
-790 SESKKDIYRG
+790 KESKKDIYTG

-808 QDIFAR
+808 QDIFAT

-871 DTAFHPDI
+871 DTAFHPEI
-879 NKEIADIDAKITEAS
+879 NKEIADIDAKIAEMS
-894 KAKVEPVVEEIK
+894 KAKEVTAEVTTPVVGGADTNVKTRGLEPNGGADTNVDRFETYSGNKFEITLTNVDENGDPLPRGEGKKKVMIK
-906 TTQPVVTAETSS
+906 TISPDGTVRVQDLLTKTFETAAEAKEYANKFIAKDTTTEVNTKQPVVTAETSS

-952 AGNVTSRDE
+952 AGNVTSKDE

-972 MFYTDPNDSE
+972 MFYTDPTDSE
-982 SMVNGNKHV
+982 NMVNGNKHV

-1006 NNFYDEAER
+1006 ENFIDEAKR
-1015 QFKEANPNMAFSP
+1015 QFSEANPNMAFSP

-1051 GNGKTRA
+1051 GKGKTRA
-1058 QTTQKLTPVDVMEVS
+1058 QTTQKLTPVDVMELN
-1073 GNTVTKP
+1073 GNVVTKP

-1085 VGNREKGFKSVIPKS
+1085 VGNREKGFKSVVPQS
-1100 KQSKISEAKEAIR
+1100 KQSKIEEANAAIN
-1113 SFRSQAGN
+1113 SFRSRAGI

-1129 NFSRPNMTD
+1129 NFSRPNMTN
-1138 EEIKK
+1138 EEINK
-1143 LVDESDIPQEL
+1143 LVNESDIPQEL
-1154 KDQYNEAM
+1154 KDQHNEAM
-1162 AYEPGKRRTEAPVA
+1162 AYEPGKRRTEAPAA

-1222 VLDQGVHEA
+1222 VLDQGVNEA

-1299 SKLSDTASLTKDVD
+1299 SKLSDTASLTKNVD
-1313 TELEALNKLFDESEQ
+1313 AELEALNKLFDESEQ

-1339 GKKAIENLVPDVE
+1339 GKKAIEGIVPGVE
-1352 WVIHDTNESMTAATG
+1352 WVIHDTNESMREATG
-1367 SPDRGAYIM
+1367 SVNNGEYIM
-1376 TRDKDGNVKKVIH
+1376 TTDKDGNVKKVIH
-1389 INKASAD
+1389 INKAAAD

-1408 LLEKVLNDADA
+1408 LIEKVLNDADA
-1419 QDLTRRMMK
+1419 QELTRRMMK
-1428 AVAKTASPELK
+1428 AVAKTASPKLK
-1439 RQLDEFARNYEENI
+1439 IQLDEFAATYDDPNV
-1453 RDEEKLAQLIGI
+1453 RDEERLAQLIGI
-1465 LAKNYD
+1465 LAQNYD

-1477 KTIIKKWLDK
+1477 KNIVKKWLDK

-1514 KGEAITEEDV
+1514 KGEAITEKDV
-1524 MILGDGKINVNK
+1524 NILGDGKINVNK
-1536 NVERQSKFIDSLVF
+1536 TVTRQSKFIDSLVF

-1557 NTKVLENFDISS
+1557 NTKVLENFDLAS

-1597 QVLESVYTFFGGIGY
+1597 QVLEAVYTFFGGIGY
-1612 PEVTGRVWAASK
+1612 PEVTGRVWAASSEK
-1624 LSGVKKIIDDMKVS
+1624 DVKKIIDVMKVS

-1673 NNNELN
+1673 NNKELN
-1679 RTKFKEIVSKAF
+1679 RDTFKKVILKAF
-1691 DNKKTR
+1691 DKKEVKR
-1697 EFKEG
+1697 FKEG
-1702 ALEAISGNIS
+1702 AIKAISGNIS
-1712 GNKMADNLRDYILSS
+1712 AIDMADKLRDYVISS
-1727 KMTFDSRKDLLQSM
+1727 KMTFESRRGLLEGM
-1741 VGNPESGNPKF
+1741 VGNSDAGNPKF

-1758 LSLAKSLSDPIAKD
+1758 LSLAKSLTDPIAKD
-1772 ADLHQVPVIIRTK
+1772 AELYQVPVVIRTK

-1793 DNNDEFYHES
+1793 DKGDKFYHES

-1829 PEFTNENGNTVSTEK
+1829 PEFTKDDGTTVSTEK
-1844 ELKEKGAMGWD
+1844 ELKEKGSKGWD

-1861 NLGRTHGI
+1861 NLGRTHGL

-1880 PQDVAVTKRS
+1880 PQVTVTKRS
-1890 QKSDE
+1890 QK
-1895 GIKFESRRNSE
+1895 
-1906 YVVKDNGDVVGRL
+1906 
-1919 KLTNNRDLGKGYLE
+1919 
-1933 VDTAE
+1933 
-1938 LLADYIG
+1938 
-1945 KGIGSD
+1945 
-1951 LYRAAANNLK
+1951 
-1961 NEDIVITS
+1961 
-1969 SKFRTEKSQ
+1969 
-1978 SMWEKLEKAGEAI
+1978 
-1991 KIYSDNKLK
+1991 
-2000 RSVYALVSPK
+2000 
-2010 QVEVEVRRYQKDG
+2010 
-2023 VTDSDNLNESLL
+2023 
-2035 KKTVKNL
+2035 
-2042 SDDER
+2042 
-2047 KNIIKNIKENEY
+2047 
-2059 SPNNTVKAYK
+2059 
-2069 LFRVNEKDKGQ
+2069 
-2080 LFPLF
+2080 
-2085 VNADK
+2085 
-2090 PVPFG
+2090 
-2095 TWIKAAIGEQV
+2095 
-2106 EKTKTGNKQ
+2106 
-2115 VKSKLGPL
+2115 
-2123 AFRPGWHS
+2123 
-2131 GDIPIATHIGDKA
+2131 
-2144 NREDKAPSIRPSN
+2144 
-2157 QVWAEIEVANDFDWQ
+2157 
-2172 KEATDRAEKTK
+2172 
-2183 DGRINLRTA
+2183 
-2192 HITDR
+2192 
-2197 LPDAGFYKYKT
+2197 
-2208 NSNMT
+2208 
-2213 GSWLIS
+2213 
-2219 GEMKVNKILSD
+2219 
-2230 EEVLSINKK
+2230 
-2239 NNASDLIRINPFE
+2239 
-2252 DVKYGFNKEGLP
+2252 
-2264 VDKKTNEENIIAEY
+2264 
-2278 YRNSVRN
+2278 
-2285 NNTNDVVKL
+2285 
-2294 INSKSGNIETK
+2294 
-2305 RSQQS
+2305 S
-2310 IGDYVRIARA
+2310 IGDYVRIAKA
-2320 NKFSDVAIRKFL
+2320 NNFSDDAIKKFL
-2332 KSKGFSDTDIDTAM
+2332 KSKGFSDTDIDAAM
-2346 STRTTGTGRPS
+2346 SARTTSTGRPS
-2357 VNDIYDESKKAI
+2357 VNDIYDKSKKAI
-2369 EDRKKKASI
+2369 EDRKRKMSI
-2378 KDLLPYLRKSL
+2378 KDLGPFLRKSI

-2437 GGLNSDEIT
+2437 GGLNSKEVT
-2446 ILDKIIYANRL
+2446 MLDKIIYAKRMVAV
-2457 ISINENRAK
+2457 NESRAK
-2466 LGMEPYTGKRGYSM
+2466 LGMEPYKGMDGYSLE
-2480 DDARKDLDDF
+2480 DAKQDLADF
-2490 KALLGAD
+2490 KSLLGD
-2497 KYNDLSNRAT
+2497 NKFNDLNNRAT
-2507 AYFDVFKTN
+2507 AYFDVFKLN

-2521 DSGRINKET
+2521 DSGRISKET
-2530 YDELINTEYSPIK
+2530 YDSLKDTEYSPIK

-2549 GDNLTV
+2549 GDNLSV
-2555 DEIDTQAKTLGIARK
+2555 DEIDTQAKSLGISRK

-2578 NENDIIMDS
+2578 NENEIIMDS

-2593 TVSSVEGRAFE
+2593 NISSVEGRAFE
-2604 NNMLREFDRAIK
+2604 NNMLREFDRAINA
-2616 GATPEEKKAFEE
+2616 ATPEEKKAFEE
-2628 FILDNP
+2628 FVLDNP
-2634 VVGTKKDGGFKY
+2634 VVGTKKDGGLKY
-2646 KYDDTELPPGF
+2646 KYDDTKLPPGF

-2663 DNGNK
+2663 NDGNK
-2668 REIVI
+2668 VDIII

-2685 NKNKELETIGALT
+2685 NNNKSLEKLGALT

-2730 DVYSKFKPLATVQL
+2730 NVYSKFKPMATVQL
-2744 IRDYTK
+2744 ARDYTK
-2750 NFIKKIVVSN
+2750 NFVKKLVVSKE
-2760 QYNKVFNEYINH
+2760 YNKIFNEYINH

-2824 SVYDK
+2824 SVFEK
-2829 VKNDSIKEFK
+2829 VKNDSIKEFE

-2844 EPNEQ
+2844 NPNAQ

-2875 KNIDSVFPY
+2875 KNIDAVFPY

-2904 GFSSSVLQYTVMAS
+2904 GFSASVLQYTVMAS

-2932 RDDEDDDKKANKKII
+2932 RDDEDDDKKANKKIM

-2968 KNNDGEYEYYRVK
+2968 KNKDGEYEYYRVK

-2994 QLIYKAFFNTEGV
+2994 QLIYKQFFNSQGV
-3007 DYDMDSEA
+3007 DYDVDSEA
-3015 MMEAVSKSNPLPI
+3015 MLEAVSKSNPLPV
-3028 TVQEVSAKNPVASGL
+3028 TVQEVAAKNPVASGL

-3105 TSANTNPTIPLIYSA
+3105 TSANTNPTIPLMYSA

-3148 KLVRYT
+3148 KLVRHT
-3154 DKNII
+3154 DKNVI

-3172 VIETDVWKKEQKVYN
+3172 VMETDVWKSEQKVYN
-3187 EIKSRYKDGDN
+3187 EIKNIYKDGDKLS
-3198 MTNKELFDIV
+3198 TKELVEIV
-3208 EKNFDPIDRIK
+3208 KENFEPMDHKK
-3219 YIKKYN
+3219 YFKKYN
-3225 AYIHNMNIDKSVL
+3225 AYIHNMSIDKSVL

-3258 SDLGDDELKELTKA
+3258 DNLEGEELKELYKA
-3272 SASAGKR
+3272 MNSAGKR
-3279 VNNKALYIYNQK
+3279 VNKKSIYIYNQK

>member
-31 TDKAYQKDFYN
+31 TDKQYQKDFYN

-50 DFNDFSGLVS
+50 EFNDFSGLVS
-60 APNQKKKGSSQ
+60 ASNQKKKGSSQ
-71 PTSQEKQQVSS
+71 PTSQEDQSVSS

-87 RLISAVTGQQPD
+87 RLISAVTGQQQN
-99 QQASAGL
+99 QQASATS
-106 DGEPNNKIPFE
+106 DGEPKIG
-117 EWYKTVPKTKNDI
+117 T
-130 STYNLKRA
+130 
-138 YELAPKKDLDAF
+138 
-150 VKDPKAHLLTSYPN
+150 
-164 KDGVYEFMKSKNHP
+164 
-178 TVQKEIDWYNSK
+178 
-190 EGADFRS
+190 
-197 KYNLDTSGDYYR
+197 
-209 YVPKNKQA
+209 
-217 SAGLDGKSKMGIFT
+217 FT
-231 GFTPEQLKSMKAKPA
+231 GFTPEQQKSMKEKPA

-254 REKEIQKQ
+254 REKEIEKQ

-268 ELLIQSPPL
+268 ELLIQSTPFNP
-277 GQETKS
+277 ENNKS

-289 DEKRAVENKIKNF
+289 DKKRDVEDQIMKF

-311 DIEQIKRDGTYQDL
+311 DIEQIKTDGTYQDL

-332 DKEYKPVENALRE
+332 DEEYRPVENALRE

-372 NTEVINLSKDVE
+372 NTETINLSKDVE
-384 DKLIDSFDKLPQE
+384 NKLIDSFDKLPQE
-397 QKQKLAKGSLPTEA
+397 QKQKWAKGSLPTEA

-420 TDVLNERYA
+420 TDVLNEKYA
-429 SLKSEV
+429 SLKAEV
-435 SDYIKNVKDNPNIST
+435 IDYIKNVKDNPNIPT
-450 EQKKLI
+450 EQKKII

-463 NDAFNAQLAIDFSGN
+463 NDAFNAQLAVDFSGN
-478 MLKNNFKSTEESK
+478 MLKNNFKSTKQSK
-491 KLDEG
+491 DLDEG
-496 ILSKYEGFLPETL
+496 ILSKYEGFLPATADL
-509 DAVSTFV
+509 LSTFI

-522 FAKGATGIPT
+522 IAKGVTGIPT

-547 SNPDDYTP
+547 SNPEDYTP

-565 ATNYNFLPSS
+565 TTNYNFLPSS
-575 KSAEGNIVD
+575 KSADGNIVD
-584 DKGNLNLSYRSI
+584 EKGNLNLSAY
-596 TRSLAN
+596 SLGKTLVN
-602 TLPFTLK
+602 VLPFTLK
-609 IINDVKNGRIE
+609 VINDVKNGRID
-620 GSPQSMMSQLLN
+620 GSPQSMISQLLN

-638 FRDELIAAETAY
+638 FRDKLISAETAY
-650 KMTIGDNY
+650 KITIGDNY

-672 VYANVMST
+672 TYANVMST

-685 EKIMPDIKFFD
+685 ESIMPDIKFFD
-696 SPVGS
+696 TVAGS

-710 LKKAA
+710 LKNAA

-760 FFNLAKQKELA
+760 FFNLTKQKELA
-771 ASTVIM
+771 ASTIIL
-777 SGALGGVA
+777 SSTLGGVA
-785 IPSKL
+785 IPKKL
-790 SESKKDIYRG
+790 KESKKDIYRS

-808 QDIFAR
+808 QDIFAA

-820 TDKKT
+820 TDRKT

-879 NKEIADIDAKITEAS
+879 NKEIADIDAKIAEAS
-894 KAKVEPVVEEIK
+894 KVKVEPVAEVK
-906 TTQPVVTAETSS
+906 PTDTKQPVVTAETSS

-972 MFYTDPNDSE
+972 MFYTDPTDSE
-982 SMVNGNKHV
+982 NMVNGNKHV

-1006 NNFYDEAER
+1006 ENFIDEAKR
-1015 QFKEANPNMAFSP
+1015 QFSEANPNMAFSP

-1051 GNGKTRA
+1051 GKGKTRA
-1058 QTTQKLTPVDVMEVS
+1058 QTTQKLTPVDVMELN
-1073 GNTVTKP
+1073 GNVVTKP

-1085 VGNREKGFKSVIPKS
+1085 VGNREKGFKSVVPQS
-1100 KQSKISEAKEAIR
+1100 KQSKIKEAKAAID
-1113 SFRSQAGN
+1113 SFRSRAGK

-1129 NFSRPNMTD
+1129 SGSRPNMTD

-1162 AYEPGKRRTEAPVA
+1162 AYEPGNRRTEAPAA

-1186 DNAPEGTYLNIGLNI
+1186 DNAPEGTFLNIGLNI

-1222 VLDQGVHEA
+1222 VLDQGVNEA

-1299 SKLSDTASLTKDVD
+1299 SKLSDTASLTKNVD
-1313 TELEALNKLFDESEQ
+1313 AELEALNKLFDESEQ
-1328 GGKVTDKQIEN
+1328 GGKVTDEQIEN

-1352 WVIHDTNESMTAATG
+1352 WVIHETNESMREATG
-1367 SPDRGAYIM
+1367 DINKGEYIM
-1376 TRDKDGNVKKVIH
+1376 TTDKDGNVKKVIH
-1389 INKASAD
+1389 INKAAAD

-1408 LLEKVLNDADA
+1408 LLDKVLNDADA

-1439 RQLDEFARNYEENI
+1439 RELDDFARNYEENI

-1514 KGEAITEEDV
+1514 KGEAITEKDVAMFNEEGAGGFAGVFKISRQQKGIEAPKVKDDPRSFIRDVVEDV
-1524 MILGDGKINVNK
+1524 DIREFNGK
-1536 NVERQSKFIDSLVF
+1536 KFI
-1550 NRFPTNK
+1550 TNMYDYT
-1557 NTKVLENFDISS
+1557 N
-1569 IDGQVAAST
+1569 
-1578 LSDKLTAG
+1578 AG
-1586 ELKKYKTVGGK
+1586 ETDLGNGFKIDLFGGK
-1597 QVLESVYTFFGGIGY
+1597 GY
-1612 PEVTGRVWAASK
+1612 VPYMME
-1624 LSGVKKIIDDMKVS
+1624 LNNKKIGDVS
-1638 SDGYRYLIPAVMS
+1638 NLAAFNTQAQAETFIRNAEKSGA
-1651 NVSHMSNK
+1651 
-1659 NMTSITM
+1659 
-1666 EVFKEAI
+1666 
-1673 NNNELN
+1673 EL
-1679 RTKFKEIVSKAF
+1679 FAPHSGSKKDSWQFQQHTFA
-1691 DNKKTR
+1691 
-1697 EFKEG
+1697 E
-1702 ALEAISGNIS
+1702 LV
-1712 GNKMADNLRDYILSS
+1712 NLVLD
-1727 KMTFDSRKDLLQSM
+1727 
-1741 VGNPESGNPKF
+1741 
-1752 STVGTF
+1752 
-1758 LSLAKSLSDPIAKD
+1758 
-1772 ADLHQVPVIIRTK
+1772 K
-1785 GNLTPVKT
+1785 G
-1793 DNNDEFYHES
+1793 
-1803 YGYHI
+1803 
-1808 ESDQEIEV
+1808 
-1816 LHLDGIY
+1816 
-1823 NLTDII
+1823 
-1829 PEFTNENGNTVSTEK
+1829 
-1844 ELKEKGAMGWD
+1844 
-1855 IKRILT
+1855 ILT
-1861 NLGRTHGI
+1861 NKELIDSFNKTIKGNKAVQKEFSKFSDRYGEKIKDFSSFISDPKKIVDLLDIKNNLSPDLRKALNNNIASNKKFQEAIGI
-1869 SKYSA
+1869 SNVESFYNKIMDPLNSGITGGEIMGVVKFDPNTFKIVETKPDAIDHHPSFGYTLLA
-1874 KIVSKK
+1874 KINGIYQPTEFYKSYDVTESYTKYNLNETKVSIKSEDIK
-1880 PQDVAVTKRS
+1880 FNEKNVTSSAGAIPKVAKFEVRRS
-1890 QKSDE
+1890 QKSGE
-1895 GIKFESRRNSE
+1895 GVKFEARNNSE
-1906 YVVKDNGDVVGRL
+1906 YVVKDNGEVVGRL

-1951 LYRAAANNLK
+1951 LYRAAAKNLN

-1969 SKFRTEKSQ
+1969 SKFRSEKAE
-1978 SMWEKLEKAGEAI
+1978 SMWKKLEKAGEAV

-2000 RSVYALVSPK
+2000 RSVYALVNPR
-2010 QVEVEVRRYQKDG
+2010 EVRRSQKVSEVKLTDDKYVHPGFDAALEAAGETEESIKDWEKKNAVKQQQKRTPKVQDAAEKYFNEEISQDELLDIVKKEMPIKSFTKVPAIPTFKDLIGALDKDKVAKGIVGLTKKIADGVRIASRLDIPAYERFDTWVVSVHDGIKDG
-2023 VTDSDNLNESLL
+2023 LAIAYGQTAVLKNVDFSSFPGIALNIARGKVTS
-2035 KKTVKNL
+2035 KGTVTAKTPMARIFG
-2042 SDDER
+2042 DW
-2047 KNIIKNIKENEY
+2047 
-2059 SPNNTVKAYK
+2059 
-2069 LFRVNEKDKGQ
+2069 VNEDPQSVHDRAVKLMSDSEWIQVGM
-2080 LFPLF
+2080 
-2085 VNADK
+2085 N
-2090 PVPFG
+2090 PF
-2095 TWIKAAIGEQV
+2095 
-2106 EKTKTGNKQ
+2106 
-2115 VKSKLGPL
+2115 
-2123 AFRPGWHS
+2123 RHS
-2131 GDIPIATHIGDKA
+2131 WFYDKA
-2144 NREDKAPSIRPSN
+2144 DGMPIKSADEVIQVGALVLAKNAVKVSPSDPM
-2157 QVWAEIEVANDFDWQ
+2157 F
-2172 KEATDRAEKTK
+2172 
-2183 DGRINLRTA
+2183 
-2192 HITDR
+2192 
-2197 LPDAGFYKYKT
+2197 
-2208 NSNMT
+2208 
-2213 GSWLIS
+2213 
-2219 GEMKVNKILSD
+2219 
-2230 EEVLSINKK
+2230 
-2239 NNASDLIRINPFE
+2239 
-2252 DVKYGFNKEGLP
+2252 
-2264 VDKKTNEENIIAEY
+2264 
-2278 YRNSVRN
+2278 
-2285 NNTNDVVKL
+2285 
-2294 INSKSGNIETK
+2294 ETK
-2305 RSQQS
+2305 SSKGNVIRFQTNAGKS
-2310 IGDYVRIARA
+2310 IGDYVRIAKA
-2320 NKFSDVAIRKFL
+2320 NNFSDDAIKKFL
-2332 KSKGFSDTDIDTAM
+2332 KAKGFSDTDIDAAM
-2346 STRTTGTGRPS
+2346 SARITVSDRPS
-2357 VNDIYDESKKAI
+2357 ARKINEDSKKAI
-2369 EDRKKKASI
+2369 EDRRKKMSI
-2378 KDLLPYLRKSL
+2378 KDLGPFLRKSI
-2389 LDRQAYIKRLI
+2389 LDRQAYIKRVI
-2400 NKIDNKSAKKAYDL
+2400 NRIDNKSAKKAYDL

-2437 GGLNSDEIT
+2437 GGLSSDEIT
-2446 ILDKIIYANRL
+2446 ILDEMIYASRM
-2457 ISINENRAK
+2457 IAINENRAK
-2466 LGMEPYTGKRGYSM
+2466 LGMEPYTGKKGYSINE
-2480 DDARKDLDDF
+2480 ARQDLEEY
-2490 KALLGAD
+2490 KILVGD
-2497 KYNDLSNRAT
+2497 KKFNDLSNRVT

-2521 DSGRINKET
+2521 DSGRINKEA
-2530 YDELINTEYSPIK
+2530 YDELSNTEYSPIK

-2549 GDNLTV
+2549 GDNLTTE
-2555 DEIDTQAKTLGIARK
+2555 EIDTQAKTLGIARK

-2578 NENDIIMDS
+2578 NEDDIIMDS

-2604 NNMLREFDRAIK
+2604 NNMLREFDRAINA
-2616 GATPEEKKAFEE
+2616 ATPEEKKAFEE
-2628 FILDNP
+2628 FVLENP
-2634 VVGTKKDGGFKY
+2634 VVGKKADGGLKY
-2646 KYDDTELPPGF
+2646 KYDDTKPPPGF

-2663 DNGNK
+2663 NDGNK
-2668 REIVI
+2668 VDIII
-2673 KDEYAKQLLDVK
+2673 KAEYAKQLLDVK
-2685 NKNKELETIGALT
+2685 DKNKALETLGALT

-2730 DVYSKFKPLATVQL
+2730 NVYSKFKPMATVQL
-2744 IRDYTK
+2744 ARDYVK
-2750 NFIKKIVVSN
+2750 NFVKKLVVSKE
-2760 QYNKVFNEYINH
+2760 YNKIFNEYINH

-2824 SVYDK
+2824 SVFEK
-2829 VKNDSIKEFK
+2829 VKNDSIKEFE

-2844 EPNEQ
+2844 KPNAQ

-2854 MWKAARES
+2854 MWNAARES

-2875 KNIDSVFPY
+2875 KNIDVVFPY

-2904 GFSSSVLQYTVMAS
+2904 GFSASVLQYTVMAS
-2918 SLAAGAFAMLIKAV
+2918 GLAAGSFAMLIKAV
-2932 RDDEDDDKKANKKII
+2932 RDDEDDDKKANKKIMD
-2947 EALNSL
+2947 ALNSL

-2968 KNNDGEYEYYRVK
+2968 KNKDGEYEYYRVK
-2981 KLPVLSVISTVAE
+2981 KLPGLSVISTVAE
-2994 QLIYKAFFNTEGV
+2994 QLIYKQFFNSQGV
-3007 DYDMDSEA
+3007 DYDVDSEA
-3015 MMEAVSKSNPLPI
+3015 MLEAVSKSNPLPI
-3028 TVQEVSAKNPVASGL
+3028 TVQEVAAKNPVASGL

-3077 KVDQIYKDLAPGFGL
+3077 RVDQIYKDLAPGFGL

-3105 TSANTNPTIPLIYSA
+3105 TSANTNPTIPLMYSA

-3135 QDAMSNVGEAFGK
+3135 QDAMSNVGDAFGK
-3148 KLVRYT
+3148 KLVRHT
-3154 DKNII
+3154 DKNVM

-3172 VIETDVWKKEQKVYN
+3172 VIETDVWKNEQKVYN
-3187 EIKSRYKDGDN
+3187 EIKNRYKDGDK

-3208 EKNFDPIDRIK
+3208 EKNFEPIDRIK

-3225 AYIHNMNIDKSVL
+3225 AYIHNMNVDKSVL

-3258 SDLGDDELKELTKA
+3258 SDLGEDEIKELTKA

-3279 VNNKALYIYNQK
+3279 VSNKSIYIYNKK